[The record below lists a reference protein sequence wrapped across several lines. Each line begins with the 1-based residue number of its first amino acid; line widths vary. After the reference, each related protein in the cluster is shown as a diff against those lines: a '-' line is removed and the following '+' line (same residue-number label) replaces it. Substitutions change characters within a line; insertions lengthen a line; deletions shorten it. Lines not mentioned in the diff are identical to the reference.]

1 MGIDKKIYSA
11 FRSEVWPVKGY
22 GILADG
28 SKITF
33 AGVADVSFKIEEC
46 EYQHQFIL
54 ADVSHYVLSEL
65 DFFEQTACSI
75 DFRTAQLVHSGVTT
89 KCCNEAGESLKVNV
103 QVSRQQ
109 EVPAKSEQLVMT
121 KSTGPW

>member
-65 DFFEQTACSI
+65 DFFSLNRLHAVST
-75 DFRTAQLVHSGVTT
+75 LVQPSSYIR
-89 KCCNEAGESLKVNV
+89 E
-103 QVSRQQ
+103 
-109 EVPAKSEQLVMT
+109 
-121 KSTGPW
+121 